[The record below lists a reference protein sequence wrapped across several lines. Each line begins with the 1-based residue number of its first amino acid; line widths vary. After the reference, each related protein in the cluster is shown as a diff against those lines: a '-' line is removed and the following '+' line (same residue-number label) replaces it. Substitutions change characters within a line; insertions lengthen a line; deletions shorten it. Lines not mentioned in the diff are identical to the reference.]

1 MALTVLAN
9 LRPTPQL
16 VFRSADGPGLL

>member
-1 MALTVLAN
+1 MALMVLAN